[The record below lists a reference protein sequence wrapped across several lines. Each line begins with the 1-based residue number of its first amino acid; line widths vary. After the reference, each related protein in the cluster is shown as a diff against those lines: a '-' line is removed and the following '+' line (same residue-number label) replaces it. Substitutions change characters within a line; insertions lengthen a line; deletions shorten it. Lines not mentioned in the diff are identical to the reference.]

1 MHEYKV
7 ILTWEAI
14 YDVTDL
20 TDYIEADFGRE
31 RADRFQNDIKNE
43 MTKLGYMGSMFPK
56 TQFWYRSYVIY
67 KKPFPPSIIF
77 YIVKESEK
85 EIHVLRV
92 LREEHNWGR
101 TLTANSPM
109 ILIKKQ
115 AAL

>member
-43 MTKLGYMGSMFPK
+43 MTKLGYMGIMFPK
-56 TQFWYRSYVIY
+56 T
-67 KKPFPPSIIF
+67 
-77 YIVKESEK
+77 
-85 EIHVLRV
+85 
-92 LREEHNWGR
+92 
-101 TLTANSPM
+101 
-109 ILIKKQ
+109 
-115 AAL
+115 